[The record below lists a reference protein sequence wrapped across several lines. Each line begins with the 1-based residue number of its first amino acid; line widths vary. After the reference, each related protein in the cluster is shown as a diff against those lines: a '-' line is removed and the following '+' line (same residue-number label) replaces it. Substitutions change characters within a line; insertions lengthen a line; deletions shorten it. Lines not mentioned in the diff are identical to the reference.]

1 MRKNIR
7 MENHIILLHGAL
19 GSMAQFE
26 ELTKALSKDYRV
38 HAFNFIGHGGDT
50 IPEKMKMDDFVN
62 QLGTY
67 IQQKI
72 TKNAG
77 LTLFGYSMGGYA
89 ALLLASK
96 NTCKIDRIITLGTKL
111 LWDEDM
117 AAIEL
122 KMLDSNII
130 EVKLP
135 DFARELERRHHPA
148 DWKLLLKRTGEM
160 MMDLGK
166 NNYLNEETYIQIKV
180 PCKLMIGD
188 NDKMVTMDE
197 TVSAFKKI
205 KGASLS
211 VLPSTQHP
219 IEKVKLERLVFEILT
234 N

>member
-26 ELTKALSKDYRV
+26 ELTKALSKDYHV

-62 QLGTY
+62 QLESY
-67 IQQKI
+67 IQQNI
-72 TKNAG
+72 SQNAG

-89 ALLLASK
+89 SLLLASK

-111 LWDEDM
+111 LWDEEM

-135 DFARELERRHHPA
+135 DFAKELERRHHPA

-160 MMDLGK
+160 MMDLGI
-166 NNYLNEETYIQIKV
+166 NQYLNDEIYLQIKV

-188 NDKMVTMDE
+188 KDKMVTLDE
-197 TVSAFKKI
+197 TVNAFKRI
-205 KGASLS
+205 SGASLS
-211 VLPSTQHP
+211 ILPYTQHP

-234 N
+234 D